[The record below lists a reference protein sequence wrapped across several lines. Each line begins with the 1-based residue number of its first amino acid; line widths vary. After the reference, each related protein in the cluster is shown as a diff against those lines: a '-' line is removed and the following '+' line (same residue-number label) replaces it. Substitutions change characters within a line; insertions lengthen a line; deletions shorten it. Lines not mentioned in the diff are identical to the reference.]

1 MVAVNK
7 PEKKVVKQ
15 EKKPAAKPDKAKAAK
30 KDVSKAAK
38 KVDVKGKKGDKIKR
52 AAGAKVT
59 KGKKGAKKGKSNK
72 TKEIVKRHRRNPI
85 LSASTELR
93 RYSKTRVYKR
103 RCIYKLKEK
112 PPTPKP
118 VKIKSPKFL
127 TKTIGGE
134 KNGETR
140 KVRVCRLPRHLPTQ
154 VAKRKLQ
161 NTKKPFSQHK
171 RRLRA
176 SIRPGTVLILVA
188 GRHRGK
194 RVVFLKQLGTGLLLV
209 TGPFALNGCPLRRVN
224 QIYTIAT
231 KTRLKIKPVKIP
243 SRINDD
249 YFRRKSLKNLKHREG
264 ELFDTAKEEYTL
276 SNERKEDQLAV
287 DKQILKVIKASKEKK
302 SLKGYLETMFALK
315 NKMYPHKM
323 LF

>member
-7 PEKKVVKQ
+7 AEKADKKADDKVPKDKKVKKT
-15 EKKPAAKPDKAKAAK
+15 EK
-30 KDVSKAAK
+30 
-38 KVDVKGKKGDKIKR
+38 
-52 AAGAKVT
+52 
-59 KGKKGAKKGKSNK
+59 AKKGGKGKDAKK
-72 TKEIVKRHRRNPI
+72 TKKKVKRHHRNPI
-85 LSASTELR
+85 LSAKIGLR
-93 RYSKTRVYKR
+93 RYSKSRVYQR
-103 RCIYKLKEK
+103 RSIFKLKEK
-112 PPTPKP
+112 SPTPKAEK
-118 VKIKSPKFL
+118 VKKPKFI

-154 VAKRKLQ
+154 VARRKLM
-161 NTKKPFSQHK
+161 NNKKPFSQHK
-171 RRLRA
+171 RNLRP
-176 SIRPGTVLILVA
+176 SIRPGTVLILLA

-209 TGPFALNGCPLRRVN
+209 TGPFVLNGCPLRRVN

-231 KTRLKIKPVKIP
+231 STRLKIKKVKVP

-276 SNERKEDQLAV
+276 SNERKEDQVTV
-287 DKQILKVIKASKEKK
+287 DKQILKVIKASKDKK
-302 SLKGYLETMFALK
+302 GLKGYLETMFSLK

-323 LF
+323 IF

>member
-7 PEKKVVKQ
+7 AEKADDKKPKDKKVKVKKT
-15 EKKPAAKPDKAKAAK
+15 EKAKKGGKGKDAK
-30 KDVSKAAK
+30 K
-38 KVDVKGKKGDKIKR
+38 
-52 AAGAKVT
+52 
-59 KGKKGAKKGKSNK
+59 AKKGK
-72 TKEIVKRHRRNPI
+72 RHHRNPI
-85 LSASTELR
+85 LSAKIGLR
-93 RYSKTRVYKR
+93 RYSKSRVYHR
-103 RCIYKLKEK
+103 RTIFKLKEK
-112 PPTPKP
+112 PATPKAEK
-118 VKIKSPKFL
+118 VKKPKFV

-154 VAKRKLQ
+154 VARRKLE
-161 NTKKPFSQHK
+161 NNKKPFSQHK
-171 RRLRA
+171 RNLRS
-176 SIRPGTVLILVA
+176 SIRPGTVLILLA

-209 TGPFALNGCPLRRVN
+209 TGPFVLNGCPLRRVN

-231 KTRLKIKPVKIP
+231 STRLKIKMVKIP

-276 SNERKEDQLAV
+276 SNERKEDQVTV
-287 DKQILKVIKASKEKK
+287 DKQILKVIKASKHKK
-302 SLKGYLETMFALK
+302 SLKGYLETMFSLK

-323 LF
+323 IF